1 MFDILAAAK
10 ITLKDYRSMQLIRM
24 QMQIILFWQGLT
36 LVSMRQRMI
45 GALIVRDVTLHGP

>member
-1 MFDILAAAK
+1 MFDILAATK